1 MSRKKRYYNGLEI
14 SKKTNVVLN
23 IFMFLVAAISLY
35 PLLLMFSVSITD
47 ETAISMNG
55 YRLFPSKISFYAYEY
70 IFHSLD
76 AVVRGYGITMFTTV
90 VGALLS
96 VAIMAMYAYPLSRSS
111 FKYKN
116 SFSFFVYFTM
126 LFGGGLVPWYIM
138 YVKMLHLKN
147 TIWVM
152 IIPYLVTAVHIL
164 IIRTFYRTSVPEE
177 IIEAAKID
185 GAGEFYTFCR
195 IVLPLSKPVM
205 GTIMLFS
212 TLKYWNDWYLPMI
225 FITDEKMYT
234 LQYLLYKLEKNIEF
248 LVSSSNVSG
257 DASMSLALVPSESS
271 RMALAIL
278 VIGPIIFAYPF
289 FQKYLKDGMTIGAVK
304 G

>member
-1 MSRKKRYYNGLEI
+1 MAKKKKYYNGLDI
-14 SKKTNVVLN
+14 SKGANWVLN
-23 IFMFLVAAISLY
+23 IVLFLLAAACLY
-35 PLLLMFSVSITD
+35 PLILVFSVSISD
-47 ETAISMNG
+47 ESAISMNG
-55 YRLFPSKISFYAYEY
+55 YQLIPQKISFYAYEY
-70 IFHSLD
+70 IFNSLD
-76 AVVRGYGITMFTTV
+76 AVLRGYGITFLTTII
-90 VGALLS
+90 GSTLS
-96 VAIMAMYAYPLSRSS
+96 IIIMAMYAYPLSRSS

-116 SFSFFVYFTM
+116 GFSFFVYFTM
-126 LFGGGLVPWYIM
+126 LFSGGLVPWYIM
-138 YVKMLHLKN
+138 YVRVLHLKN
-147 TIWVM
+147 SLWIM

-185 GAGEFYTFCR
+185 GAGEFYTFAR

-205 GTIMLFS
+205 GTMLLFS

-225 FITDEKMYT
+225 FITEEKKYT
-234 LQYLLYKLEKNIEF
+234 LQYLLFKLEKNIEF
-248 LVSSSNVSG
+248 LVSSSNISG
-257 DASMSLALVPSESS
+257 DASASLALVPSESS